1 MGAADGAS
9 ALSWSGLA
17 DFCLTVVSWGL
28 SDPLVFNTALL
39 AITGSL
45 EAMLT
50 ADAATPATFTPGAP
64 IASSCASFSIFD
76 LRLAAAGATSELF
89 GACYARH
96 HISAMHE
103 ESVPELKGNCYRGRA
118 LTLRRGI
125 AWRFGY
131 GSWAFFDSGEV

>member
-1 MGAADGAS
+1 MGGADGAS

-17 DFCLTVVSWGL
+17 DFCLAVVSWGL

-76 LRLAAAGATSELF
+76 LRFFAAGATSELF
-89 GACYARH
+89 CACYATSHQRN
-96 HISAMHE
+96 A
-103 ESVPELKGNCYRGRA
+103 
-118 LTLRRGI
+118 
-125 AWRFGY
+125 
-131 GSWAFFDSGEV
+131 